1 MRLDELR
8 HSKEKEVTK
17 YWRDGQHV
25 PGGYKGLRRN
35 FYQPGFRPRTKDGSG
50 TNDSRGAILGT
61 TGDWLKEMGATVAD
75 IAPARE
81 KVLQSKEYKRM
92 LAIGFEDTST
102 SGEIKTGSIRFL
114 AQATDETPA
123 IERWVHLNGNIRTV
137 SSPGSNHAGRGDT
150 FHPMTVKTHP
160 DMSPVDRI
168 AGSMQRSIDVL
179 VKIHKKAA
187 LKRVL
192 NQLAPHA

>member
-8 HSKEKEVTK
+8 HSKEKEVTR

-25 PGGYKGLRRN
+25 PDGYKGLRRN
-35 FYQPGFRPRTKDGSG
+35 FYQPGFRPRGKSG
-50 TNDSRGAILGT
+50 RGAILGT

-81 KVLQSKEYKRM
+81 KVLQSKEYQRM

-102 SGEIKTGSIRFL
+102 PGEIKAGTIRFL
-114 AQATDETPA
+114 APATDETPA

-137 SSPGSNHAGRGDT
+137 SSPGSHHAGRGDT
-150 FHPMTVKTHP
+150 FHPMTAKSHP

-168 AGSMQRSIDVL
+168 AGSMRRSIDVL
-179 VKIHKKAA
+179 VRIHKKAA
-187 LKRVL
+187 LTRVL